1 LLIWAILIR
10 PISDISCGYKEHDVL
25 RVSGQGAGVAAA
37 KSTKMGTICRQ
48 TPIEEIQKELAKQ
61 NVRFDY

>member
-1 LLIWAILIR
+1 MMCCA
-10 PISDISCGYKEHDVL
+10 
-25 RVSGQGAGVAAA
+25 VSGQGSGVAAA
-37 KSTKMGTICRQ
+37 ISTKMGTICRQ

>member
-1 LLIWAILIR
+1 MYIIQLLVTLV
-10 PISDISCGYKEHDVL
+10 KE
-25 RVSGQGAGVAAA
+25 
-37 KSTKMGTICRQ
+37 MGTICRQ